1 MRSTSLNKYCCS
13 QNIWH
18 LLWRKKY
25 LKITFS
31 MENICRT
38 HSNDPVVGGSG
49 IRSNSSFPPADG
61 DSILL
66 LHGGLIQTTKV
77 TIDNCLSHGHRQQL
91 LMYTH
96 VQIQRWRYQQIYFVI
111 SQTIDGAAIMK
122 LPVGGLYSLYMNNQF
137 DHHKWHILYTFN
149 PGVRIY
155 LFFMPNFYPS
165 LLLWA
170 LSYQLSLR
178 WTLRRRG
185 GEQSA
190 DPGIITFLCSAWTLI
205 LLKYL
210 TPDLIPF
217 LQVRMWGVRIDES
230 SSPWSV
236 EAQAAP

>member
-1 MRSTSLNKYCCS
+1 M
-13 QNIWH
+13 Q
-18 LLWRKKY
+18 
-25 LKITFS
+25 
-31 MENICRT
+31 NICRT

-155 LFFMPNFYPS
+155 LFFMPNFYLS
-165 LLLWA
+165 LLLIWIEPEVNLA
-170 LSYQLSLR
+170 AARWRTVSWSWNHYFFVFSLNVDLTQISHPRSYPILASTYVRSEDR
-178 WTLRRRG
+178 WEFLPLVSG
-185 GEQSA
+185 GAGS
-190 DPGIITFLCSAWTLI
+190 P
-205 LLKYL
+205 L
-210 TPDLIPF
+210 TEKFHDTGFANIH
-217 LQVRMWGVRIDES
+217 
-230 SSPWSV
+230 
-236 EAQAAP
+236 